1 MHTKIQ
7 ITSSSENL
15 KDLMLRLNAYR
26 VDATE
31 YTLKYKRILS
41 RYRGAVDTGVLIAV
55 VGLAGTGLAALITGI
70 FTVLAEKHRAY
81 VEISGKDWSF
91 KGSASMPAEER
102 DRLIEQAKTQGIKKI
117 EIIGA

>member
-15 KDLMLRLNAYR
+15 KDLMQQLNAYQI
-26 VDATE
+26 DAAE
-31 YTLKYKRILS
+31 YTLRYERIPA
-41 RYRGAVDTGVLIAV
+41 RYRGAVDTGMLIAL

-91 KGSASMPAEER
+91 KGPASMPAEER
-102 DRLIEQAKTQGIKKI
+102 DRLIEQARSQDIKKI